1 MAKFKTE
8 SKDFLKVKKDTKT
21 YTIVSKAKFESFNEN
36 ILGLGKIES
45 KSEQINAISVLFDL
59 EGFTNFCRQIDPQ
72 LAVPEYLSEF
82 LKWLFSQVRAELTE
96 EAFAEGYKTYSDLPF
111 LSKFMGDGILFLFDT
126 ANMSEISIM
135 NIVWSMYEICN
146 KYESDFYKKIRK
158 KVVSPPP
165 RLRCGI
171 ARGAIYT
178 VGDGNDFVG
187 PCINMSARLQKLN
200 TLTFAFSRRG
210 LNPEGKG
217 IETSYTRYF
226 DTMKTDIR
234 GIGSE
239 ELVCILKSEYG
250 KLSKEDKAKFSNP

>member
-1 MAKFKTE
+1 MAKFKIE
-8 SKDFLKVKKDTKT
+8 SKDFLKVKKDDKT
-21 YTIVSKAKFESFNEN
+21 YTIISKAKFESFNED
-36 ILGLGKIES
+36 ILGLGKVDS

-59 EGFTNFCRQIDPQ
+59 EGFTNFCKQIDPQ

-82 LKWLFSQVRAELTE
+82 LKWLFSRVRAELTE
-96 EAFAEGYKTYSDLPF
+96 ETFEEGYKTYSELPF
-111 LSKFMGDGILFLFDT
+111 LSKFMGDGILFLWNT
-126 ANMSEISIM
+126 EGLSEIKIM

-146 KYESDFYKKIRK
+146 DYKSDFYKKISK
-158 KVVSPPP
+158 KVASPPP

-171 ARGAIYT
+171 ARGAIYS

-200 TLTFAFSRRG
+200 SLTFTFSRRG

-217 IETSYTRYF
+217 SWPKLF

-239 ELVCILKSEYG
+239 ELVCILKSEYE